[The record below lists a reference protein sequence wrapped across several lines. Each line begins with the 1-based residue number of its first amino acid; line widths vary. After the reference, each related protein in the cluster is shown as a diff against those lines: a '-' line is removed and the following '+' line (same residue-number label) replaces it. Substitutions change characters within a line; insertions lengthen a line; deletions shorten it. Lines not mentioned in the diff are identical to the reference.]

1 MITYINSS
9 NKQAYTVLFEKASAK
24 LGLLPIEK
32 EVTDSNGET
41 KIVKYKRVES
51 NGVWSTV
58 ECTADDFDE
67 DGNFLIT
74 KNGEKVVSKG
84 ISSLNDYYQHI
95 TQLTQLAV
103 GTGRTGSDPY
113 FLRLPLDEPFIEI
126 DADTRAVTVP
136 SALSQVAI
144 IGDKL
149 AEVVFFRI
157 DRYYDAVDLNTRQIY
172 IEWETADGTK
182 GISRDFLRDVQS
194 EKDKIIFG
202 WAIGDEL
209 TKVAGTIRFSVRFVE
224 WTSREDESTSVEG
237 STGLLYSFS
246 SSPATLT
253 VADSLQYSLFED
265 DEQLKYVTEQTENN
279 IGTIVA
285 YLEDSD
291 PDSSDETAPELAAI
305 PVLVR
310 DMDDVEGATANEEM
324 YVANLKGGGKDE
336 PEGMLEIVSEAY
348 SPDAGSINY
357 IYGRKISEDSGTQ
370 GIVAKIKFIEVTE
383 TSNSNVTYYEKSD
396 TGEYIPVLA
405 SQIEAGGTY
414 YERIAYCI
422 AKLPGYYNVTASN
435 RVSGKKV
442 NKLTGKTLYIPYAA
456 KPKVDTKMAK
466 KFVISEVLYET
477 AIDDSIDQSTK
488 ADADKSNI
496 KITKSAAGDA
506 TVVLQ
511 PTISAE
517 DSGTK
522 GLTYTW
528 YKSEDIYDTAMEKAV
543 VIEGATEATLEV
555 SEPGCYALKVDNQFN
570 NDHTETELLDA
581 GVCRVTNMP
590 TLPEIA
596 WEEFENI
603 LIAGRD
609 NQPKLKISEVDSDV
623 MTYEWHKITTDNTDL
638 DPVASE
644 DMESATGELKFA
656 DGEAY
661 IPFLPQTEGLYYFLL
676 TNELNGAK
684 FILNSATSYGVIDV
698 RRA

>member
-1 MITYINSS
+1 MITYIDSS

-32 EVTDSNGET
+32 EVTDENGET

-58 ECTADDFDE
+58 ECTDDDFDA

-74 KNGEKVVSKG
+74 KNGEKVISKG

-126 DADTRAVTVP
+126 NADTRAVTVP

-224 WTSREDESTSVEG
+224 WTNREDESTSVEG

-265 DEQLKYVTEQTENN
+265 DEQLQYVTEQTENN

-291 PDSSDETAPELAAI
+291 PDSADETAPELAAI

-310 DMDDVEGATANEEM
+310 DMDGVEGATASGEV
-324 YVANLKGGGKDE
+324 YVANLQGGGKDE
-336 PEGMLEIVSEAY
+336 AEGMLEIVSEAY

-357 IYGRKISEDSGTQ
+357 IYGRKVSEDSGTQ
-370 GIVAKIKFIEVTE
+370 GIVAKIKFIEVSD
-383 TSNSNVTYYEKSD
+383 TSNENVTYYEKTD
-396 TGEYIPVLA
+396 TGEYTPVLA
-405 SQIEAGGTY
+405 SQIEADGTY
-414 YERIAYCI
+414 YERVAYCI

-442 NKLTGKTLYIPYAA
+442 NKATGKTLYIPYAA
-456 KPKVDTKMAK
+456 KPEVETKMAE
-466 KFVISEVLYET
+466 KFVISEIEYGTEK
-477 AIDDSIDQSTK
+477 DDSVDQSTK

-496 KITKSAAGDA
+496 KVTKSTAGSA
-506 TVVLQ
+506 TTVLQ
-511 PTISAE
+511 PAISAE

-528 YKSEDIYDTAMEKAV
+528 YKSEDIYDTAMEKAEV
-543 VIEGATEATLEV
+543 VEGATEATLEV

-596 WEEFENI
+596 WDEFENI

-609 NQPKLKISEVDSDV
+609 NQPKLEISEVDTDTMS
-623 MTYEWHKITTDNTDL
+623 YEWHKITTDNSDL
-638 DPVASE
+638 DPVATE
-644 DMESATGELKFA
+644 DMENATGELKFA
-656 DGEAY
+656 DGKAY
-661 IPFLPQTEGLYYFLL
+661 IPFSPQTEGLYYFLL